1 MQCPFMGSSGPELLM
16 MRRPPP
22 IVASALTPKTGG
34 CPSVSIMSPVSPAR
48 QTVLRDSTVVQSP
61 DNRHRGTYIPVD
73 VTKSVEGYM
82 DLRREIQRLKFQLAT
97 SKGTSASPAGSP
109 TKSPLRSTP
118 NGSPQKCV
126 TSEREQGRDQFRGAG
141 APSKRSGLSAADLLR
156 QRKQAFGMSRF
167 CRRVSG
173 P

>member
-1 MQCPFMGSSGPELLM
+1 MDPSLNFHLM
-16 MRRPPP
+16 CRPPP
-22 IVASALTPKTGG
+22 IVASALTPKAGG
-34 CPSVSIMSPVSPAR
+34 SASLSIISPVSPAR
-48 QTVLRDSTVVQSP
+48 QTVHQGSTFVQSASS
-61 DNRHRGTYIPVD
+61 RHRGGQGGTYIPVD

-109 TKSPLRSTP
+109 TKSPLRSKTL

-126 TSEREQGRDQFRGAG
+126 PLEREEGRDQFWGSA
-141 APSKRSGLSAADLLR
+141 APSKRSSLSAADLLR

-167 CRRVSG
+167 
-173 P
+173 